1 MSEENRSSGGPKS
14 LALSTAEKEY
24 LSNGTVGGYRKS
36 RLQNRANSKAIAL
49 PERFSRLVDD
59 ADLISKSDYLDD
71 EIKRQLWEGL
81 LQETTP
87 DYIETPEKRPLQ
99 LSTKVRPQTP
109 VQDIGRYIGG
119 FAHDVLRF
127 PSEVEYEELLAH
139 VIFGFVK
146 GVYIDTLIAGRV
158 DQHGI
163 DVETEQILERVQS
176 LAVNM
181 EEQRMSMSDQREKA
195 HLHSQKWEE
204 TRNQVRRVIRRILS
218 EEELIDSPQSLRE
231 RLKERQGDEDSLQ
244 KDENEAKGDEGDLL
258 TAEKLHEK
266 MKNSSRDI
274 EEKTMWHLMDAETES
289 DDIPGT
295 FGATTAFQQKYNV
308 DEFDIDEFVSH
319 ERVLNIFTTRRIPG
333 RVGLDLWLESD
344 SSKLKSHRW
353 RGVEAID
360 VFKTIYEQN
369 GGSSAEI
376 AKEIGSRSQKTS
388 LVTRIAR
395 DLAGDEQYPD
405 REVWDQLP
413 VVQGKPKE
421 WQLTSYGEILGY
433 YQFDHDH
440 WSIDAI
446 PNSIIY
452 QGIEDLLKAKVLPS
466 KRGIRDQ

>member
-1 MSEENRSSGGPKS
+1 MPEENRSSGGPKS

-24 LSNGTVGGYRKS
+24 LSSGTVGGYRKS
-36 RLQNRANSKAIAL
+36 RLQNRVNSKAVAL

-71 EIKRQLWEGL
+71 EIKRQLWEVL
-81 LQETTP
+81 LRETTP

-109 VQDIGRYIGG
+109 VQDIGRFIGG

-146 GVYIDTLIAGRV
+146 GVYIDTLIAGRA
-158 DQHGI
+158 DQNGI
-163 DVETEQILERVQS
+163 DVETEEILERVQS
-176 LAVNM
+176 LAVNV
-181 EEQRMSMSDQREKA
+181 EEHRESMSDQKENA
-195 HLHSQKWEE
+195 HLHSQKWQE
-204 TRNQVRRVIRRILS
+204 TRNQVRREIRRILS

-231 RLKERQGDEDSLQ
+231 RLKERQTDEDSLH
-244 KDENEAKGDEGDLL
+244 KDESEAEGDGRDFL
-258 TAEKLHEK
+258 TVEKLHEK
-266 MKNSSRDI
+266 AKSSSRDI
-274 EEKTMWHLMDAETES
+274 EEKTMWHLMDAKIES

-308 DEFDIDEFVSH
+308 DEFDIDEFVTQD
-319 ERVLNIFTTRRIPG
+319 RVLNIFTARRIPG

-344 SSKLKSHRW
+344 SSKIKSHRW
-353 RGVEAID
+353 RGVDAID
-360 VFKTIYEQN
+360 IFTTIYEKN

-395 DLAGDEQYPD
+395 DLAGDDQYPN

-413 VVQGKPKE
+413 ILQGERKE
-421 WQLTSYGEILGY
+421 WHLTSYGEVLGY

-446 PNSIIY
+446 PDSIIY
-452 QGIEDLLKAKVLPS
+452 QGIDELLKAKILPS
-466 KRGIRDQ
+466 KRGIRSQ